1 MCHVVD
7 KIVFHLGE
15 FLLPKCRDDGKQEGY
30 QQNEREGK
38 RGYHE
43 FYRTR
48 YIISFGREI
57 DFQVVIFAGGSLG
70 NIACVNKFPSILG
83 SY

>member
-57 DFQVVIFAGGSLG
+57 DFQVVYFCRWIIGKYCL
-70 NIACVNKFPSILG
+70 CE
-83 SY
+83 